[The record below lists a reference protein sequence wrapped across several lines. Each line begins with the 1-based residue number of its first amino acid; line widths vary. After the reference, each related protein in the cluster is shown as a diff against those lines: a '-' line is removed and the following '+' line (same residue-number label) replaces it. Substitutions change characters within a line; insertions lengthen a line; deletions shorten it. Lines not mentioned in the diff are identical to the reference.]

1 MTALLQAATSVL
13 NEIEV
18 EFPNLFG
25 GVAIS
30 YYRGFMLFGKLPIYW
45 YGVIITLGVI
55 LAYFYAMHR
64 TKDFGLNKDRVF
76 DVVFAALIGGF
87 LGARIY
93 YCVFTTLDPNS
104 GIKYDLVTTFTTI
117 RDGGLAIYGGII
129 GGFLVGFIACKI
141 RKVHFFAMTDI
152 AVLGIL
158 IGQTLG
164 RWGNFINQE
173 AYGAVCPQDWVFGMS
188 GDIISKE
195 IEAGQLVHPCFLYES
210 AWCLLGF
217 VLLHFYSKKL
227 RSFDGEVTLLYVAWY
242 GFGRFFIE
250 GLRTD
255 SLMAGGFKASQLLA
269 GISFVVA
276 LVLFIVF
283 KVYTSQ
289 KNIPLYVN
297 TEACKEQLR
306 ADKDREDAE
315 KAKAAAKKAAKE
327 TAPSILA
334 DEFTYEEE
342 TEQAED
348 EAENTAEEATDES
361 EEPSPEDTLEDN
373 SDEADASSYEE
384 IMDNDSEET
393 EKLPENSPENNDS
406 KSED

>member
-1 MTALLQAATSVL
+1 M
-13 NEIEV
+13 
-18 EFPNLFG
+18 
-25 GVAIS
+25 
-30 YYRGFMLFGKLPIYW
+30 
-45 YGVIITLGVI
+45 
-55 LAYFYAMHR
+55 
-64 TKDFGLNKDRVF
+64 
-76 DVVFAALIGGF
+76 
-87 LGARIY
+87 
-93 YCVFTTLDPNS
+93 
-104 GIKYDLVTTFTTI
+104 
-117 RDGGLAIYGGII
+117 
-129 GGFLVGFIACKI
+129 
-141 RKVHFFAMTDI
+141 
-152 AVLGIL
+152 LGIL

-173 AYGAVCPQDWVFGMS
+173 AYGAVCPQDWIFGMS

-227 RSFDGEVTLLYVAWY
+227 RSFDGEVTLLYIAWY

-306 ADKDREDAE
+306 ADTEREDAE

-334 DEFTYEEE
+334 DEFTDEEE
-342 TEQAED
+342 KEQAED

-361 EEPSPEDTLEDN
+361 EESSPEDTLEDN

-384 IMDNDSEET
+384 IIDNDSEET

-406 KSED
+406 ESED